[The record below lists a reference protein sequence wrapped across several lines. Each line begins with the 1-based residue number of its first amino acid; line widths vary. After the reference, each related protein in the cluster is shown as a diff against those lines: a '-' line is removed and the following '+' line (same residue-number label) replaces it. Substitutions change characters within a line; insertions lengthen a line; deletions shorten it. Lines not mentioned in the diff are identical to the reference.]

1 MTFDEKKKRAL
12 TLMEEKKM
20 WRCNYAPPILLL
32 LWKLGL
38 QIPPAPFAPFWLNML
53 CFGSLFGFGWG
64 IVMWFSI
71 WGAAGYSI
79 SMVLQMSFTAGLLF
93 GFFMALYHYWRRW
106 INKLPDWNSLH

>member
-38 QIPPAPFAPFWLNML
+38 QIPPAPFAPF
-53 CFGSLFGFGWG
+53 
-64 IVMWFSI
+64 
-71 WGAAGYSI
+71 
-79 SMVLQMSFTAGLLF
+79 
-93 GFFMALYHYWRRW
+93 
-106 INKLPDWNSLH
+106 